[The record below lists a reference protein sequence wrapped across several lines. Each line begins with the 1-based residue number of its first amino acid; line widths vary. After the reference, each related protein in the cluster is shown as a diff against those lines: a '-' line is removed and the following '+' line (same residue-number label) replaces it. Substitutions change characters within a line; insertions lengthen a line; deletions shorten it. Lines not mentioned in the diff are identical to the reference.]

1 LQTHDPL
8 KSPIIGGM
16 ASKTEIRNLLNVIG
30 EVDLRPVRAEAE
42 RDVQLIVVS
51 DAIEKAEFLV
61 EQLRRD
67 PEHPEQISFETVPVL
82 SFEDDLASQSFD
94 LAFVL
99 LEVAD
104 FQSEAVQVALR
115 AWRAARKRFIVVA
128 PHIMMKDA
136 ETPPRVPV
144 ESSKTVRAL
153 SGDIADPA
161 FVSNYLVPAALALTP
176 GMHLTLA
183 RNFPLFRTAVTRQLI
198 MDTSYSNAAYAL
210 TTGLAEVIPIL
221 NIPLNVAD
229 MFVLTKAQAFL
240 VYRLG
245 LALGMPTPWQSYVT
259 EFGGVLGGGFLWR
272 QMTRL
277 LVGLIPVF
285 GILPKVAVSFAGTY
299 VVGKTVYQ
307 WYLTDRHLPKGKMS
321 ELYRQAFAQGREVA
335 RKLLHKRIRLRLPR
349 FRSRGALP
357 AAAARLCPA
366 CGKTNQKDAL
376 FCQYCG
382 ASLQA

>member
-1 LQTHDPL
+1 
-8 KSPIIGGM
+8 M
-16 ASKTEIRNLLNVIG
+16 AGKTEIRNLLNVIG

-42 RDVQLIVVS
+42 RDVQLIVIS
-51 DAIEKAEFLV
+51 HALEKAESLIA
-61 EQLRRD
+61 QLHRD
-67 PEHPEQISFETVPVL
+67 PEHPEQISFEPVPVL
-82 SFEDDLASQSFD
+82 NFGDDLASQPFD

-104 FQSEAVQVALR
+104 YQSEAVQVALR

-128 PHIMMKDA
+128 PHVLMKDA

-176 GMHLTLA
+176 GMHLALA

-240 VYRLG
+240 VYRVG

-259 EFGGVLGGGFLWR
+259 EFSGVLGGGFLWR

-277 LVGLIPVF
+277 MVGLIPVF

-321 ELYRQAFAQGREVA
+321 ELYRQAFTQGREVA
-335 RKLLHKRIRLRLPR
+335 RKLLRKRIRIHLPR
-349 FRSRGALP
+349 FKKPAALP
-357 AAAARLCPA
+357 APSGRMCPA
-366 CGKTNQKDAL
+366 CGKTNQSDAL

-382 ASLQA
+382 ATIQS